1 MSEPIVNPEMSS
13 LFMDF
18 AQFFELSLALTD
30 EQKADVYRVRYSV
43 YCEEFGY
50 EDPKAFRDEME
61 TDAFDDQ
68 SIHCLVTHKSSGV
81 PAGCVRLVTVEDS
94 TRMPMED
101 HCDGSLD
108 KDFFSHFE
116 SRRGSMAEISRL
128 AVEGQFRR
136 RRGEKATRFGDTDS
150 LHFAAREKRTFS
162 LIAVSLFLA
171 ASAAADLMRRKDCFA
186 IMEPFLPS
194 ILRRTGVTVKR
205 VGEDFDYKGI
215 RAPYYLNID
224 EAIRNA
230 PDELRLCYEVVRS
243 QFAEILLP
251 EGDRKVSRVRS
262 GSRLVGLDTV
272 GLPQLL
278 KLVGQESPH

>member
-1 MSEPIVNPEMSS
+1 MPKPIVNPEMSS

-50 EDPKAFRDEME
+50 EDPKAFLDEME

-108 KDFFSHFE
+108 ADFFSHFE

-136 RRGEKATRFGDTDS
+136 RRGEKATRFGETDS

-171 ASAAADLMRRKDCFA
+171 ATAAADLMRRKDCFA
-186 IMEPFLPS
+186 IMEPFLPA

-205 VGEDFDYKGI
+205 VGEDFDYKGV
-215 RAPYYLNID
+215 RAPYYVNID

-243 QFAEILLP
+243 QFAEVLVP
-251 EGDRKVSRVRS
+251 ERHRKVSRVRPGS
-262 GSRLVGLDTV
+262 GLMGLDSI

-278 KLVGQESPH
+278 KLVAQENPQ

>member
-50 EDPKAFRDEME
+50 EDPKAFLDEME

-68 SIHCLVTHKSSGV
+68 SIHCLVTHKSTGL

-101 HCDGSLD
+101 HCEGSLD
-108 KDFFSHFE
+108 TEFFNHFE

-186 IMEPFLPS
+186 IMEPFLPT

-205 VGEDFDYKGI
+205 VGEDFDYKGV

-243 QFAEILLP
+243 QFAEILVP
-251 EGDRKVSRVRS
+251 EGDRKVSRVRPAS
-262 GSRLVGLDTV
+262 GLTGLDSI

-278 KLVGQESPH
+278 KLVSRETPQ

>member
-1 MSEPIVNPEMSS
+1 MPKPIVNPEMSS

-50 EDPKAFRDEME
+50 EDPKAFLDEME

-108 KDFFSHFE
+108 ADFFSHFE

-136 RRGEKATRFGDTDS
+136 RRGEKATRFGETDS

-171 ASAAADLMRRKDCFA
+171 ATAAADLMRRKDCFA
-186 IMEPFLPS
+186 IMEPFLPA

-205 VGEDFDYKGI
+205 VGEDFDYKGV
-215 RAPYYLNID
+215 RAPYYVNID

-243 QFAEILLP
+243 QFAEVLVP
-251 EGDRKVSRVRS
+251 ERHRKVSRVRPGS
-262 GSRLVGLDTV
+262 GLMGLDSI
-272 GLPQLL
+272 G
-278 KLVGQESPH
+278 